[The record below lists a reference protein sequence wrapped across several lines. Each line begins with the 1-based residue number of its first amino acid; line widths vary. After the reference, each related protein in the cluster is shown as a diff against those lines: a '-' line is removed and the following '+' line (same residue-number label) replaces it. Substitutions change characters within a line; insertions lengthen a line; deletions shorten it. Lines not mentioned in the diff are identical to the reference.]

1 MSTKSTITVSTLCP
15 VCNNYHDITLPAEGY
30 YRWEAGELAQT
41 ALADV
46 EPQVRE
52 QLISGVCPAC
62 WHKMF
67 KPHKSRLRHGYPPVR
82 ASVRFVQTFERRPK
96 KDGDYLV
103 LCQSYDRPYMTVV
116 SYCKSIDRFNA
127 TPENPHTAI
136 FPIAWSHL
144 TPFTYCMKEVLDQMH
159 YIDKEELYNEQN
171 ANS

>member
-15 VCNNYHDITLPAEGY
+15 LCHTYNDVTLPAEGY
-30 YRWEAGELAQT
+30 YRWEAGELAQN

-46 EPQVRE
+46 APQVRE

-96 KDGDYLV
+96 EDGQYLV
-103 LCQSYDRPYMTVV
+103 LFEYAGRPYITVLD
-116 SYCKSIDRFNA
+116 YCKSIDRFNA
-127 TPENPHTAI
+127 TPEHPQTAI
-136 FPIAWSHL
+136 YPIAWSHL

-159 YIDKEELYNEQN
+159 YIDKEDYYNEQT